1 MLFFQKWTKWV
12 LIDSEEKNKHNET
25 VPAFRNC
32 AISTLNQFIPPP
44 LGSLGSNCP
53 NHNNLSI

>member
-1 MLFFQKWTKWV
+1 MLFFQKSTKW
-12 LIDSEEKNKHNET
+12 
-25 VPAFRNC
+25 

-44 LGSLGSNCP
+44 LASLESNCP